1 MSYTVL
7 ARKYR
12 PQKFSEVIGQEHV
25 TRTLQNAIEQGRTA
39 HGYIFSGH
47 RGIGK
52 TTVARILAA
61 ALNCRSGL
69 PKEDHP
75 VPEPCG
81 VCESCTE
88 IRAGNAVDVI
98 EIDAATNRG
107 IDEIRELREAARYRP
122 ARDRFK
128 IYILDEAHQI
138 TDAAFNALLKTLE
151 EPPDHIVFMLATTQP
166 EDIPQTIRS
175 RCQHFSFRAVKFDA
189 IVAQLRDLVTR
200 ENIEADND
208 ALALLAEAGDGSMRD
223 ALSILDQAIASSSG
237 KITADSV
244 RNLVGAAPAHILEEV
259 MQAVARG
266 ASDEVLRHV
275 DHLISEGHSPTHFA
289 RQMVRFLRNATVA
302 KIAGKDSSLLQIS
315 SEERERVARVA
326 ELFGEEDLTRHLQI
340 MLRTHGELGYKQE
353 QRFHLELGLLK
364 MAHAQRLLPIEQL
377 LSDVAA
383 APNATPVPRTPSRPA
398 IVGSH
403 SASAETRRPEPSP
416 AARPNFVSPFAA
428 DSARKGTPR
437 QEDSSETAPLPG
449 PRIVPTSTPAA
460 ASPQEPVILGSAAPL
475 RDHAP
480 EPDAERADVNR
491 GDPNRKDVAGYVSA
505 SATKPSAPEVQ
516 PRPEWQTQPAPAAP
530 APDPQA
536 VQSQAAQSQT
546 APSQIDRLLSA
557 VLQALTDGNQRILVS
572 MLEAGEWSVQANEL
586 VIKISESQTVIDMS
600 VGPEARRLA
609 IASASG
615 VLGRA
620 VKLKIIPSGSVT
632 LQDGNG
638 GNGAKR
644 NGASVRSNGPAVG
657 GRGRAEQDPVVRRM
671 REKFGAEIRT
681 VIDYK
686 EKR

>member
-25 TRTLQNAIEQGRTA
+25 TRTLQNALEQGRTA

-52 TTVARILAA
+52 TTVARILAM
-61 ALNCRSGL
+61 ALNCRS
-69 PKEDHP
+69 KDHP

-81 VCESCTE
+81 ICESCTE

-175 RCQHFSFRAVKFDA
+175 RCQHFSFRAVKFDD
-189 IVAQLRDLVTR
+189 IVGQLRDLVGR
-200 ENIEADND
+200 EKIEADED

-237 KITADSV
+237 KLTADAV

-259 MQAVARG
+259 MRAVSDG
-266 ASDEVLRHV
+266 KSDEVLRQV

-289 RQMVRFLRNATVA
+289 RQMARFLRNATVA
-302 KIAGKDSSLLQIS
+302 KIAGKDSPLLQIS
-315 SEERERVARVA
+315 SEERERVGHIAD
-326 ELFGEEDLTRHLQI
+326 LFGEEDLTRHLQI
-340 MLRTHGELGYKQE
+340 MLRTHNELGYKQE

-364 MAHAQRLLPIEQL
+364 MAHAQKLLPIEQL
-377 LSDVAA
+377 LSDAA
-383 APNATPVPRTPSRPA
+383 ATPSISAQRPAGRPA
-398 IVGSH
+398 IVSGTSGTE
-403 SASAETRRPEPSP
+403 ARRPEPP
-416 AARPNFVSPFAA
+416 AARSNFVSPFAA

-437 QEDSSETAPLPG
+437 QEDSSNTTPAPG
-449 PRIVPTSTPAA
+449 PRIVAT
-460 ASPQEPVILGSAAPL
+460 ASAPEPVILGSAAPATQ
-475 RDHAP
+475 RDPVPQPMIHPDEMHAA
-480 EPDAERADVNR
+480 DARPADMHAADAASGPHVAANAN
-491 GDPNRKDVAGYVSA
+491 GDHSSETPAV
-505 SATKPSAPEVQ
+505 
-516 PRPEWQTQPAPAAP
+516 APAFS
-530 APDPQA
+530 DPIDKLQA
-536 VQSQAAQSQT
+536 S
-546 APSQIDRLLSA
+546 
-557 VLQALTDGNQRILVS
+557 VLQALVDGNQRILAS
-572 MLEAGEWSVQANEL
+572 MLSAGEWGVQGNEL
-586 VIKISESQTVIDMS
+586 VIKISESQTVVDMS
-600 VGPEARRLA
+600 LGADARRLA
-609 IASASG
+609 IAAASG

-620 VKLKIIPSGSVT
+620 VKLKVIP
-632 LQDGNG
+632 
-638 GNGAKR
+638 GATVAQENKR
-644 NGASVRSNGPAVG
+644 NGGLPASSGPG
-657 GRGRAEQDPVVRRM
+657 GRGRAEEDPVVRRM
-671 REKFGAEIRT
+671 QEKFGAEIRT
-681 VIDYK
+681 VIDYR